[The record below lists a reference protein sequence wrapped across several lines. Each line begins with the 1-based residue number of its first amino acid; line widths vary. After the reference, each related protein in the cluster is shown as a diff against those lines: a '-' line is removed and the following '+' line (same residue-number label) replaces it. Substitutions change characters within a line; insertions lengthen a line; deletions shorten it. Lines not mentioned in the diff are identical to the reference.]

1 MRSKNASNLSL
12 VFFILFE
19 DCFGMQMFKVY
30 YNIMMH
36 TSAYYNYMRNNKA
49 LNPLFLTK
57 VNVK

>member
-1 MRSKNASNLSL
+1 MQATWVLY
-12 VFFILFE
+12 FLFYLRTV
-19 DCFGMQMFKVY
+19 FGMQMFKVY

-57 VNVK
+57 VKVK

>member
-1 MRSKNASNLSL
+1 MRSKNASNLNL

-36 TSAYYNYMRNNKA
+36 TSAYYNYMRNNK
-49 LNPLFLTK
+49 NSNK
-57 VNVK
+57 